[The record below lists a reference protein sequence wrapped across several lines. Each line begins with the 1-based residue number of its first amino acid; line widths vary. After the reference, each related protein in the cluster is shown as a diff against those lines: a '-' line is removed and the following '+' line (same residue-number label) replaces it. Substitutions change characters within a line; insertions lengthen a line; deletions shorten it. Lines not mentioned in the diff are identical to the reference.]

1 MAVIGL
7 IATSLSLRQVQQ
19 YQRGVVLR
27 LGRLLPEVRQPGL
40 ALMVPIIDRM
50 TKVSIQTVVLNV
62 PSQGAITRDNVT
74 VGVDAVV
81 YFRVV
86 DPVKAVIN
94 VENYLVATSQ
104 VSQTSLRSVIGRAD
118 LDTVLSDRDHIN
130 NELKGVIDAPTE
142 EWGIHIDRVEVKDIS
157 LPEGMRRSMSRQAE
171 AERERRARV
180 IGADGEFQAS
190 TKLAQAAAAME
201 ATPGALQL
209 RLLQTVVE
217 VAAEKNSTLVM
228 PFPVELLRFFEA
240 AAGAASQSTQDA
252 PRCKPSESNGSR
264 AYRAAGYAPARLPQA
279 PRQIANKR
287 RQLGH
292 RARLARLGH
301 PLLELVGG
309 QPARSERPGQSL
321 DHRLAVGVRGPDVL
335 RHGSNVSPAP
345 PATAC
350 ALDELAVPSAARLST
365 AGCWWPA
372 GPLAKTRSM
381 FLVTA
386 PVKRW
391 QSVPL
396 EPPMAWI
403 HQLVPVDS
411 TPAPLGVV

>member
-1 MAVIGL
+1 MAVFVTIIIIVAVIGL
-7 IATSLSLRQVQQ
+7 IATSLSVRQVQQ

-40 ALMVPIIDRM
+40 AVLVPIIDRL

-118 LDTVLSDRDHIN
+118 LDTLLSDRDHIN

-142 EWGIHIDRVEVKDIS
+142 EWGIRIDRVEVKDIS

-180 IGADGEFQAS
+180 IGADGELQAS
-190 TKLAQAAAAME
+190 AKLAEAAAAMD

-240 AAGAASQSTQDA
+240 AAGAASR
-252 PRCKPSESNGSR
+252 PRT
-264 AYRAAGYAPARLPQA
+264 AAGED
-279 PRQIANKR
+279 N
-287 RQLGH
+287 GH
-292 RARLARLGH
+292 
-301 PLLELVGG
+301 
-309 QPARSERPGQSL
+309 
-321 DHRLAVGVRGPDVL
+321 
-335 RHGSNVSPAP
+335 SPAP
-345 PATAC
+345 
-350 ALDELAVPSAARLST
+350 
-365 AGCWWPA
+365 
-372 GPLAKTRSM
+372 
-381 FLVTA
+381 
-386 PVKRW
+386 
-391 QSVPL
+391 
-396 EPPMAWI
+396 
-403 HQLVPVDS
+403 VDVGKLM
-411 TPAPLGVV
+411 TPAPADPVTTSPRADRE

>member
-1 MAVIGL
+1 MAVFLTIIIIVAVIGL
-7 IATSLSLRQVQQ
+7 IATSLSVRQVQQ

-40 ALMVPIIDRM
+40 AFMVPIIDRM

-142 EWGIHIDRVEVKDIS
+142 DWGIRIDRVEVKDIS
-157 LPEGMRRSMSRQAE
+157 LPESMRRSMSRQAE

-190 TKLAQAAAAME
+190 TKLAQAAAAMD

-240 AAGAASQSTQDA
+240 AAGAAAKTPAKAAD
-252 PRCKPSESNGSR
+252 SNGS
-264 AYRAAGYAPARLPQA
+264 AGQPFPLTKDPQA
-279 PRQIANKR
+279 
-287 RQLGH
+287 G
-292 RARLARLGH
+292 RA
-301 PLLELVGG
+301 
-309 QPARSERPGQSL
+309 
-321 DHRLAVGVRGPDVL
+321 
-335 RHGSNVSPAP
+335 
-345 PATAC
+345 
-350 ALDELAVPSAARLST
+350 SA
-365 AGCWWPA
+365 G
-372 GPLAKTRSM
+372 
-381 FLVTA
+381 
-386 PVKRW
+386 
-391 QSVPL
+391 
-396 EPPMAWI
+396 
-403 HQLVPVDS
+403 
-411 TPAPLGVV
+411 